1 MPHRTTAPYPL
12 QQVSSFQELVNTPF
26 QGEINAICWPRVLPG
41 NFAEIVQQ
49 VHLHQPIEELSEAQ
63 LLSMA
68 LSPAGQQARDILLQ
82 DLHLLQAHGAQP
94 VLNFIQY
101 YEEEE
106 PESLFP
112 TDVYSYHVDRS
123 PVPTDTILCTYYG
136 DASELL
142 PHAQAEQK
150 VLVPEI
156 RAALWEQ
163 YTGAPQDF
171 EAYLAEHFYDLH
183 YRAKPQALPTRLGL
197 GHLCR
202 LAVDY
207 PGSPV
212 LPCIHRAPREHS
224 GLTRLLL
231 IC

>member
-1 MPHRTTAPYPL
+1 MQYRTNDLSPL
-12 QQVSSFQELVNTPF
+12 QPVNSFQELVSTPL
-26 QGEINAICWPRVLPG
+26 QGNMNAIYWPRVLPG

-49 VHLHQPIEELSEAQ
+49 VQMQQLMEELSEAQ
-63 LLSMA
+63 LLSMS

-82 DLHLLQAHGAQP
+82 DLHQLQAHGAQP
-94 VLNFIQY
+94 VLNLIQH
-101 YEEEE
+101 YEQDEEQ
-106 PESLFP
+106 SFFS

-123 PVPTDTILCTYYG
+123 PVATDTILCTYYG

-142 PHAQAEQK
+142 PNTQAEQK

-156 RAALWEQ
+156 RAALWQQ

-171 EAYLAEHFYDLH
+171 DAYLTEHYYDLH
-183 YRAKPQALPTRLGL
+183 YQARPSAVPVRLGL

-207 PGSPV
+207 PCSPV